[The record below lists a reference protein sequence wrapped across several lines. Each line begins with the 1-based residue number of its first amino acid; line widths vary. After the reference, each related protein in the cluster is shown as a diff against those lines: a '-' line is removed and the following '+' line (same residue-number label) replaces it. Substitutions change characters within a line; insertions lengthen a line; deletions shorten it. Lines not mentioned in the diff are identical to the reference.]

1 MTTRRP
7 RELRLALSMNGGVS
21 LAVWIGGAVSE
32 IDCVRRGEEFWGELL
47 EACGFQRNALVDV
60 MTGASAGG
68 LNAVLMAQAIRSRTP
83 FDKFLPL
90 WQNHADIDSLLKG
103 PRHATRYDTRAVL
116 KGDYF
121 RQSLRHAL
129 NKPVDAHPLEQNLAV
144 FASATLVRPNPVE
157 FKDVPGAPIAET
169 RSDAYFHIARRGSSA
184 RGLDTFEPADRVV
197 GNVDALALVGRA
209 TSSLPGLFEPVEFDR
224 QTFGSRLVG
233 AFTHQRSRVEV
244 MDGGV
249 IDNVPISRAIR
260 AIANSPAERR
270 VRRVL
275 LYLHPDPG
283 VRHTATAAA
292 DPRTALDV
300 VQSFVGK
307 RKETI
312 REDIELLRLHND
324 AVDRRREEGEALL
337 RSFAG
342 PGYRVD
348 STERAE
354 LATSITSA
362 MLLRAAID
370 PPSELTWH
378 APNVARLVP
387 LVDGEGDPSK
397 AELADDIR
405 ATVSG
410 PEVLVAVATRR
421 IALGLQRLIASITA
435 VDPEI
440 DFEDAQVQI
449 YELLLLCD
457 VITSYQLARFLG
469 HGTGSAATT
478 RLTSSSEE
486 LEQILVDEELDD
498 ETWRAL
504 ASWDLTGVT
513 LCPNGRRLRDYLQ
526 LLAAAIIDD
535 LPAPPDDVDA
545 PAADVLRNLKAG
557 IVTPADLDLAL
568 LPLAAESVASDQPIE
583 FVRIAGDV
591 SSPASLA
598 FAQYASRGQPKI
610 AGLQL
615 HHLGAFFDCDWRTN
629 DWWWGRLD
637 SVRGLLDV
645 VLDPEAMQSLRQ
657 SNYLSTH
664 HFAETNST
672 TEDIK
677 HWLLKERQLQLLN
690 ERCGEQPDF
699 ESATTS
705 DQFVAWARDDRR
717 LSALLGTRALTSTAI
732 RGVITSSK
740 MLRYGVGK
748 VATGVLTVIR
758 PLLLAIAGVILAG
771 RRAAVAIAWTLCVM
785 AAVRARGIG
794 DGWTL
799 WSIGLVLSTSIAALV
814 ELKIRPARRSTW
826 ELRPYAYAIAGVV
839 AGAWAI
845 VNRDSLRDDWKWW
858 IIPPVAAG
866 ISAATLFFWMRWWAS
881 VALTT
886 VTALLYFLFAYAAI
900 RHESG
905 DALANWPPWW
915 MFRSLWVC
923 WLIAILGIPIGI
935 GFMPDSMLRPQS
947 NARQIVDDSDTNAEV
962 NHAGD

>member
-32 IDCVRRGEEFWGELL
+32 IDCLRRGDGFWGDLL
-47 EACGFQRNALVDV
+47 EGCGFQRNALVDV

-68 LNAVLMAQAIRSRTP
+68 LNAVLMAQAIRSHTP
-83 FDKFLPL
+83 FDTFLPL

-103 PRHATRYDTRAVL
+103 PRHATRYDKRAVL
-116 KGDYF
+116 KGEYF
-121 RQSLRHAL
+121 RRSLWEAL
-129 NKPVDAHPLEQNLAV
+129 NQPVSPHPLEQNLAI

-169 RSDAYFHIARRGSSA
+169 RSDAYFHVARRGSSA
-184 RGLDTFEPADRVV
+184 RGLDAFEPADRVV

-224 QTFGSRLVG
+224 NTFGSRLVG
-233 AFTHQRSRVEV
+233 AFTQQRNKVEV

-249 IDNVPISRAIR
+249 VDNVPISRAIR
-260 AIANSPAERR
+260 AIANSPAELR

-292 DPRTALDV
+292 DPRTALNV
-300 VQSFVGK
+300 VQSFFGK

-324 AVDRRREEGEALL
+324 AVDRRREEAEALL

-342 PGYRVD
+342 PGYEID
-348 STERAE
+348 TNERAE
-354 LATSITSA
+354 LARSISSA

-387 LVDGEGDPSK
+387 LIDGAGDPSK
-397 AELADDIR
+397 AELAEDIR
-405 ATVSG
+405 TTVSG
-410 PEVLVAVATRR
+410 PEVLVAVAARR

-440 DFEDAQVQI
+440 HFEDAQVQI
-449 YELLLLCD
+449 YEMLLLCD

-469 HGTGSAATT
+469 HGTGTAATT
-478 RLTSSSEE
+478 RLTCSRDE
-486 LEQILVDEELDD
+486 LEQILIGDEVDV
-498 ETWRAL
+498 ETWKAL
-504 ASWDLTGVT
+504 ASWDLTAVT
-513 LCPNGRRLRDYLQ
+513 PCPHGRHLGDHLDV
-526 LLAAAIIDD
+526 LTTAIIDD
-535 LPAPPDDVDA
+535 LPTPPDEVHG

-557 IVTPADLDLAL
+557 TVTPSDLDLAL
-568 LPLAAESVASDQPIE
+568 LPLAAESIASDQPIE
-583 FVRIAGDV
+583 FVRVAGDV

-598 FAQYASRGQPKI
+598 FAQHATRGQPKI

-615 HHLGAFFDCDWRTN
+615 HHLGAFFDRDWRTN

-637 SVRGLLDV
+637 SVRALLDV
-645 VLDPEAMQSLRQ
+645 VLDPEAMQTLRQ
-657 SNYLSTH
+657 SGYLTTQQ
-664 HFAETNST
+664 FAETNST
-672 TEDIK
+672 AEDIK
-677 HWLLKERQLQLLN
+677 HWLLKKRQLHLLN

-699 ESATTS
+699 ESATSS

-717 LSALLGTRALTSTAI
+717 LSALLGTRSLTSTAI

-748 VATGVLTVIR
+748 VATGLLTMVR
-758 PLLLAIAGVILAG
+758 PVLLAAAGVILAG

-785 AAVRARGIG
+785 AAIRARSTS
-794 DGWTL
+794 DSWTL
-799 WSIGLVLSTSIAALV
+799 WSIGLVLSA
-814 ELKIRPARRSTW
+814 
-826 ELRPYAYAIAGVV
+826 
-839 AGAWAI
+839 
-845 VNRDSLRDDWKWW
+845 
-858 IIPPVAAG
+858 
-866 ISAATLFFWMRWWAS
+866 
-881 VALTT
+881 
-886 VTALLYFLFAYAAI
+886 
-900 RHESG
+900 
-905 DALANWPPWW
+905 
-915 MFRSLWVC
+915 
-923 WLIAILGIPIGI
+923 
-935 GFMPDSMLRPQS
+935 
-947 NARQIVDDSDTNAEV
+947 
-962 NHAGD
+962 